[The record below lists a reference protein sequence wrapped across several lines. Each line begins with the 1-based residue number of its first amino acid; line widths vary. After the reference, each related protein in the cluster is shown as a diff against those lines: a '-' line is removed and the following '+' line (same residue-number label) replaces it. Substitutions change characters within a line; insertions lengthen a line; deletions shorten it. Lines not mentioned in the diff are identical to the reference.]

1 MYLTIIFLILLMAQR
16 KVTTLA
22 VDNQFFT
29 NIFEKERKKMQD
41 KIGLGNLS
49 QANFSKM
56 IKGFKIRQPRQDLSQ
71 VNTRLRGRRNAKV

>member
-1 MYLTIIFLILLMAQR
+1 MAQR
-16 KVTTLA
+16 KITTLA
-22 VDNQFFT
+22 VDNQFFK

-56 IKGFKIRQPRQDLSQ
+56 IKGFKIKQPRQDLSQ
-71 VNTRLRGRRNAKV
+71 VNTRFKGRRNVKI

>member
-1 MYLTIIFLILLMAQR
+1 MYLIYFLLITLMAQR

-56 IKGFKIRQPRQDLSQ
+56 IKGFKIKQPRQDLSQ
-71 VNTRLRGRRNAKV
+71 VNTRFKDRKNVKI

>member
-1 MYLTIIFLILLMAQR
+1 MAAR

-22 VDNQFFT
+22 VDNQFFK

-56 IKGFKIRQPRQDLSQ
+56 IKGFKIRQPKQDFSQ
-71 VNTRLRGRRNAKV
+71 INTNFKRGKNVKI